1 MEADEVGWGQVSHH
15 DRKSMSYS
23 GEKTREVNKCKIVG
37 FLECQVGSLPSLT
50 VLKQKNDM
58 IILVDE
64 KIIFYKM
71 YYLFMTSKNI
81 GGNTRNNIA

>member
-1 MEADEVGWGQVSHH
+1 MN
-15 DRKSMSYS
+15 
-23 GEKTREVNKCKIVG
+23 T
-37 FLECQVGSLPSLT
+37 
-50 VLKQKNDM
+50 LKQKNDM

-81 GGNTRNNIA
+81 EGNTRNNIA

>member
-58 IILVDE
+58 IYILGRPLWRDLSVAAR
-64 KIIFYKM
+64 M
-71 YYLFMTSKNI
+71 V
-81 GGNTRNNIA
+81 RR